1 MYRTYSPHPPES
13 EVPLSKRQEGL
24 VRRARASAQSC
35 RRHHPRGGRQRPDR
49 RLEFL
54 GALPTETITRVI
66 ACSMW
71 ATVVAAGAGV
81 ARVRLICAEDIE
93 GGSDRKTLEPDA
105 SEVW

>member
-1 MYRTYSPHPPES
+1 
-13 EVPLSKRQEGL
+13 VPLSKRQEGL
-24 VRRARASAQSC
+24 VRRARASARSV
-35 RRHHPRGGRQRPDR
+35 GDTILEVGRQRPDR

-71 ATVVAAGAGV
+71 ATVVAAGTGV

-93 GGSDRKTLEPDA
+93 GGSDRETLEPDA